1 MNSRIIRLPSSN
13 AADADTI
20 HSPRPDSALSDQDR
34 LLIEGQGDDNI
45 RASAAHTR
53 DFQLSVHLFNPL
65 THPGEPQT
73 AVSIFEFKS
82 GAIITQLQANFLLIA
97 A

>member
-1 MNSRIIRLPSSN
+1 MNSRTHQTPPSN
-13 AADADTI
+13 AAAVDAI
-20 HSPRPDSALSDQDR
+20 HSSRPDSALSNQDR
-34 LLIEGQGDDNI
+34 ILIEGQGDDDI

-65 THPGEPQT
+65 THPGETQT
-73 AVSIFEFKS
+73 VMSIFEFKS
-82 GAIITQLQANFLLIA
+82 GAIITQFQANFLLIA